1 MDIIRDMIAD
11 AVICLIVII
20 NLFIGYKKG
29 LLGAALKTTSTI
41 ASGVL
46 AVLTAGYVA
55 EIIEDTFHVK
65 EKLNVGIDKNVVLT
79 GLTMIGLF
87 VVFRFAFLILD
98 KIIRALKIKS
108 KAVNFLDQTLGI
120 VFGFVLAG
128 IYIFG
133 LFFAVDIV
141 SGFVE
146 DLPSKL
152 YLTKE
157 SGSIIAYRIYDF
169 AKDTIFPFVNGV
181 FGEFVENITE
191 GV

>member
-1 MDIIRDMIAD
+1 MIAD